1 MFEAGLKIAEP
12 TRGLVIV
19 TIDRPAARNA
29 LTTASG
35 RELVNLYTRLAMRP
49 EMRGLV
55 ITGSGDQAFCSGADL
70 KERATLD
77 AEAARA
83 QHLTH
88 RLGLTLRG
96 SFEFPVIAAVNGAAY
111 AGGAELA
118 LSSDLVIA
126 STNARFA
133 LPELQRGV
141 MPGMGGTQFL
151 TRAVGAR
158 RALDLLISDAQLDA
172 ARAEDLGLVNQ
183 VVPPDRLLEE
193 VMRYVDRLMAL
204 PPLAV
209 QAAVR
214 SIRGAADFGGPAGL
228 ALELS
233 LHQRLMASEDRIE
246 GARAFSEGRPPIWQ
260 GR

>member
-1 MFEAGLKIAEP
+1 MFDAGLRVEEP
-12 TRGLVIV
+12 ARGLVIV

-35 RELVNLYTRLAMRP
+35 RALVDLYTRLAMRP
-49 EMRGLV
+49 EMRALV
-55 ITGSGDQAFCSGADL
+55 ITGSGDRAFCSGADL
-70 KERATLD
+70 KERATLN

-96 SFEFPVIAAVNGAAY
+96 SFEFPVIAAVNGAAHG
-111 AGGAELA
+111 GGAELA

-126 STNARFA
+126 ATNARFA

-151 TRAVGAR
+151 ARALGGR
-158 RALDLLISDAQLDA
+158 RALDLLLSGAELDA
-172 ARAEDLGLVNQ
+172 PRAEELGLVNR
-183 VVPPDRLLEE
+183 VVPPDRLMDE
-193 VMRYVDRLMAL
+193 VMRYADRLMAL

-214 SIRGAADFGGPAGL
+214 STRGAADFGGPAGL
-228 ALELS
+228 ALELA
-233 LHQRLMASEDRIE
+233 LHQRLMASEDRVE
-246 GARAFSEGRPPIWQ
+246 GARAFAEGRPPVWQ